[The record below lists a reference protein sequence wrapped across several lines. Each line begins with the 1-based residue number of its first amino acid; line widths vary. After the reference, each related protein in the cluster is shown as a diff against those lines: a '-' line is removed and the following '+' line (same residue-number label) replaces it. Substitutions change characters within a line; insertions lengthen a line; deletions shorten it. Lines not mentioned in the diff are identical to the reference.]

1 MDGRQQPEET
11 ERKGQKSVNDNQNKK
26 DNNNN
31 IRFSSRKLRRIKSNT
46 STRHYTY
53 GAETSF

>member
-1 MDGRQQPEET
+1 MDGRQQPEEI
-11 ERKGQKSVNDNQNKK
+11 ERKAKSVNDNQNKK
-26 DNNNN
+26 DNNN